1 MNRIRSGRGRAGRRP
16 VLRLTPQGKEKRFV
30 DVVLMIV
37 YCTIVLG
44 FLVVIHEGG
53 HYLASRAFGVRV
65 TEFMLGMP
73 GPNIGFKK
81 WGTKFGVT
89 PILLGGY
96 ARVCGMEPGEMSP
109 HLEPVL
115 AALYRRG
122 TANMEDIAADC
133 GITDD
138 EAMAALDELV
148 EWGSITGPKKQDE
161 YNTYRAMEVIP
172 SKRQIKAA
180 AAAGLAVPRR
190 FEEGEA
196 RPVEDA
202 HALYESEFKQQYR
215 SLPFWK
221 RSVIL
226 LAGIAV
232 NLLFAIVAFIILF
245 SIIGFDVQL
254 QSGEITHMTVDPGR
268 AILAGFTYIGMVF
281 QAVANL
287 FNPATAAQTVSD
299 SSSVVGIAVM
309 SKQFAD
315 AGLVPFFEFTAMIS
329 VSLGVMNLLPIP
341 PLDGGRFVIEI
352 FQKLSK
358 KVVSLRVMNA
368 ISAAGMALFLV
379 FFLVM
384 VNQDVQRLISGT
396 FFGQ

>member
-1 MNRIRSGRGRAGRRP
+1 
-16 VLRLTPQGKEKRFV
+16 
-30 DVVLMIV
+30 MIV

-44 FLVVIHEGG
+44 ILVVIHEGG

-115 AALYRRG
+115 AALWRRG

-133 GITDD
+133 GISDD
-138 EAMAALDELV
+138 EALEALDELV
-148 EWGSITGPKKQDE
+148 EWGSVTAPRKTDK
-161 YNTYRAMEVIP
+161 YNTYRAMEIIP
-172 SKRQIKAA
+172 SKREIRKAE
-180 AAAGLAVPRR
+180 AAGKPVPVSY
-190 FEEGEA
+190 EEGEA

-202 HALYESEFKQQYR
+202 HALYESEYKQQYR

-232 NLLFAIVAFIILF
+232 NLLFAILAFIVIF
-245 SIIGFDVQL
+245 SILGFDVQL
-254 QSGEITHMTVDPGR
+254 QSGEIRHMTVDAGR
-268 AILAGFTYIGMVF
+268 AIIAGFAYIGMVF
-281 QAVANL
+281 QAVASL

-309 SKQFAD
+309 SKQYAD
-315 AGLVPFFEFTAMIS
+315 AGLVPFFEFMAMIS

-352 FQKLSK
+352 FQKLTK
-358 KVVSLRVMNA
+358 KVVSLRAMNTM
-368 ISAAGMALFLV
+368 SMVGMALFLV

>member
-1 MNRIRSGRGRAGRRP
+1 M
-16 VLRLTPQGKEKRFV
+16 

-96 ARVCGMEPGEMSP
+96 ARVCGMEPGKMSP

-115 AALYRRG
+115 AALWRRG

-133 GITDD
+133 GISDD
-138 EAMAALDELV
+138 EAAAALDELV
-148 EWGSITGPKKQDE
+148 EWGSIAGPKKQDE
-161 YNTYRAMEVIP
+161 YNTYRAMEIIP
-172 SKRQIKAA
+172 SKRQIRAA
-180 AAAGLAVPRR
+180 EAAGRAVPQRYD
-190 FEEGEA
+190 EGQP
-196 RPVEDA
+196 RPVADA

-232 NLLFAIVAFIILF
+232 NLLFAIVAFIVLF

-254 QSGEITHMTVDPGR
+254 SSGEVTHMTVDPLR

-341 PLDGGRFVIEI
+341 PLDGGRFVIEV
-352 FQKLSK
+352 FQKLSR
-358 KVVSLRVMNA
+358 KVVSMRAMNA
-368 ISAAGMALFLV
+368 MSAAGMALFLV

-384 VNQDVQRLISGT
+384 VNQDVQRLVSGT

>member
-1 MNRIRSGRGRAGRRP
+1 MNVI
-16 VLRLTPQGKEKRFV
+16 
-30 DVVLMIV
+30 LMIL

-44 FLVVIHEGG
+44 ILVVIHEGG

-122 TANMEDIAADC
+122 TANMEDIARDC
-133 GITDD
+133 GIPD
-138 EAMAALDELV
+138 EDALKALDELV
-148 EWGSITGPKKQDE
+148 DWGSCTGPTKKDE
-161 YNTYRAMEVIP
+161 YNTYRAAEVIP
-172 SKRQIKAA
+172 SKKQIREALE
-180 AAAGLAVPRR
+180 AGKPAPERYA
-190 FEEGEA
+190 EGQA

-202 HALYESEFKQQYR
+202 HALFESEYRQQYH

-232 NLLFAIVAFIILF
+232 NLLFAMLVFVVMF
-245 SIIGFDVQL
+245 SVKI
-254 QSGEITHMTVDPGR
+254 GR
-268 AILAGFTYIGMVF
+268 AHV
-281 QAVANL
+281 
-287 FNPATAAQTVSD
+287 
-299 SSSVVGIAVM
+299 
-309 SKQFAD
+309 
-315 AGLVPFFEFTAMIS
+315 
-329 VSLGVMNLLPIP
+329 
-341 PLDGGRFVIEI
+341 
-352 FQKLSK
+352 
-358 KVVSLRVMNA
+358 
-368 ISAAGMALFLV
+368 
-379 FFLVM
+379 
-384 VNQDVQRLISGT
+384 
-396 FFGQ
+396 

>member
-245 SIIGFDVQL
+245 SVIGFDVQL

>member
-202 HALYESEFKQQYR
+202 HVLYESEFKQQYR

>member
-1 MNRIRSGRGRAGRRP
+1 MNVI
-16 VLRLTPQGKEKRFV
+16 
-30 DVVLMIV
+30 LMIL

-44 FLVVIHEGG
+44 ILVVIHEGG

-122 TANMEDIAADC
+122 TANMEDIARDC
-133 GITDD
+133 GISD
-138 EAMAALDELV
+138 EDALKALDELV
-148 EWGSITGPKKQDE
+148 DWGSCTGPTKKDE
-161 YNTYRAMEVIP
+161 YNTYRAAEVIP
-172 SKRQIKAA
+172 SKKQICAA
-180 AAAGLAVPRR
+180 LEAGKPAPQRYA
-190 FEEGEA
+190 EGQA

-202 HALYESEFKQQYR
+202 HALFESEYRQQYR

-232 NLLFAIVAFIILF
+232 NLLFAMLVFVALF
-245 SIIGFDVQL
+245 SVIGFDVRM
-254 QSGEITHMTVDPGR
+254 QSGEVTHMTVDPGR
-268 AILAGFTYIGMVF
+268 AIVAGFTYIGMVV
-281 QAVANL
+281 QAVAGL
-287 FNPATAAQTVSD
+287 FVCGGGHRRDVEAVRRCGLGAVHAVHGHDIGVAGHHEPAAHPAARRRPLRHRGVPE
-299 SSSVVGIAVM
+299 AVE
-309 SKQFAD
+309 QGGLHARHERHERRRH
-315 AGLVPFFEFTAMIS
+315 GLVPHVFPGHGQSRCAANH
-329 VSLGVMNLLPIP
+329 LG
-341 PLDGGRFVIEI
+341 
-352 FQKLSK
+352 
-358 KVVSLRVMNA
+358 
-368 ISAAGMALFLV
+368 
-379 FFLVM
+379 
-384 VNQDVQRLISGT
+384 DVL
-396 FFGQ
+396 